1 MGREHAYDVGGP
13 SEVAEIV
20 PRGSLM
26 SPEAKRQPSTRL
38 DTRSVEL
45 ERKYAKCAFSALR
58 ACLVASWMG
67 FCTGYDGGDATAS
80 R

>member
-13 SEVAEIV
+13 SEAAEIV
-20 PRGSLM
+20 PKGSLM
-26 SPEAKRQPSTRL
+26 SPEVPSTRL
-38 DTRSVEL
+38 DTCSVEL
-45 ERKYAKCAFSALR
+45 EHKYAKCAFSVLR
-58 ACLVASWMG
+58 ACLVASWTG